1 MAATAWTCP
10 ECGRRFGRR
19 GQGHDCAPALDPEEY
34 YASGPAFERP
44 VHDVVLGHLRGL
56 GDVHVEFVSVGVFV
70 KRGGGNFVQLRTM
83 TRWVAVHLWMPR
95 VLDDGRIARK
105 VQPVGRRWHHVV
117 NVRDPGEVDEQL
129 LGWLT
134 EAHAAAGG

>member
-1 MAATAWTCP
+1 MLLA
-10 ECGRRFGRR
+10 
-19 GQGHDCAPALDPEEY
+19 
-34 YASGPAFERP
+34 
-44 VHDVVLGHLRGL
+44 HLRGL
-56 GDVHVEFVSVGVFV
+56 GDVHVEFVLVGVFV

-95 VLDDGRIARK
+95 VLHDDRIARK
-105 VQPVGRRWHHVV
+105 VPPVGRRWHHVV
-117 NVRDPGEVDEQL
+117 NVREPEQVDEQL